1 MIIPYI
7 SLGASQVV
15 LVVKNPPVG
24 AGDVT
29 DTGSVTGSGRS
40 PGGSMA
46 THSSILGLENPMV
59 RGAWPVSVHRVAE
72 LNMTEAI
79 WCTHTH
85 ISMGL

>member
-1 MIIPYI
+1 M
-7 SLGASQVV
+7 V

-72 LNMTEAI
+72 LTELNMTEAI
-79 WCTHTH
+79 WCTHKH